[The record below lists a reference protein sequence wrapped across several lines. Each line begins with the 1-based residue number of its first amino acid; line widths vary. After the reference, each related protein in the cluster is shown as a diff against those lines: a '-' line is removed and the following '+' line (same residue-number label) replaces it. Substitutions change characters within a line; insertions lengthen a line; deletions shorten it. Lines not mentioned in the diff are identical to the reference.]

1 MSSGDADK
9 VKSAPAVTETTS
21 GTVWVREPEVA
32 VSRMIERARAV
43 FLPALNVV
51 CSVVPGIKLVQEG
64 LAVTPRGTPFI
75 VTVTGDVKPLIP
87 VRVSAIFWVA
97 PPA

>member
-1 MSSGDADK
+1 MVCVS
-9 VKSAPAVTETTS
+9 
-21 GTVWVREPEVA
+21 EPEVPESVMVDVPIA
-32 VSRMIERARAV
+32 VSLAAPRAIWATV
-43 FLPALNVV
+43 PELN
-51 CSVVPGIKLVQEG
+51 LVQEG

-87 VRVSAIFWVA
+87 VRVSTISWVA